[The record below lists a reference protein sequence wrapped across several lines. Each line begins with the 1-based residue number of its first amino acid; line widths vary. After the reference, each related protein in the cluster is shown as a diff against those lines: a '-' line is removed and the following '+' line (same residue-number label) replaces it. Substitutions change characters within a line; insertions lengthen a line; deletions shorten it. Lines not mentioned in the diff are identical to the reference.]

1 MPLKQRFGK
10 EQKPTITSQE
20 TCLYVNTPIRLRGK
34 AGCACFFMASFQS
47 LAELC
52 GGFCFGFVL
61 SRLQIRGRLQRFS
74 TTKTLHSRGILLMNK
89 LWKFGATAG
98 LAAVLMAGCG
108 ETAAPEK
115 EVETP
120 AEPPT
125 EVAEV
130 EFPVTVTDAV
140 GNEVVI
146 DEEPGAIVSMIPSN
160 TEIAYELGLGDK
172 IIGISDYDNYPE
184 ETADVEKIGGQEFNV
199 EKIIGLQPDLVLAHE
214 SGLGVGDA
222 GLQQLRDAGLDVFV
236 VQNAESFDE
245 VYDSITTIGQATGS
259 MEQAENI
266 VSEMEAQVASIE
278 ELAATVEEPKT
289 VFLEVGSQPD
299 IYTTGSGTF
308 MDEMLT
314 LINAENVAGDLEGW
328 IIMDPEAIVAANPDV
343 IITTEGAYV
352 EDAVGQIK
360 SRGGFAEVTAVKEEA
375 VYSLDSDML
384 TRSGPRLTAGLME
397 MAQAVYPDVFNE

>member
-1 MPLKQRFGK
+1 MPLKQCFGK
-10 EQKPTITSQE
+10 VQTPMITSQE
-20 TCLYVNTPIRLRGK
+20 TCLYDNTPICLRGK

-52 GGFCFGFVL
+52 GGFCFVSVL
-61 SRLQIRGRLQRFS
+61 SSPQISVRLQRFFI
-74 TTKTLHSRGILLMNK
+74 TKTRHSRGILMMNK
-89 LWKFGATAG
+89 FWEFGATAG
-98 LAAVLMAGCG
+98 LAAVLLAGCG
-108 ETAAPEK
+108 DAATPE
-115 EVETP
+115 EDVETP
-120 AEPPT
+120 AEPPA

-130 EFPVTVTDAV
+130 EYPVTITDAV
-140 GNEVVI
+140 GDEIVI
-146 DEEPGAIVSMIPSN
+146 EEEPEAIVSMIPSN
-160 TEIAYELGLGDK
+160 TEIAYELGLGEK
-172 IIGISDYDNYPE
+172 MVGVSDYDNYPE
-184 ETADVEKIGGQEFNV
+184 ETTDVEKIGGQEFNV
-199 EKIIGLQPDLVLAHE
+199 EKIISLQPDLVLAHE

-236 VQNAESFDE
+236 VQNAASFEE
-245 VYDSITTIGQATGS
+245 VYDSITEIAQATGT
-259 MEQAENI
+259 MEAAEKL
-266 VSEMEAQVASIE
+266 VSEMEVQVAEIE
-278 ELAATVEEPKT
+278 ELAATIEEPKT

-314 LINAENVAGDLEGW
+314 LINAENVAGELEGW

-343 IITTEGAYV
+343 MITTEGDYV

-360 SRGGFAEVTAVKEEA
+360 KRGGFAEVTAVKEDA
-375 VYSLDSDML
+375 IYSLNSDML